1 MRLFNQQRYDADLI
15 RALQIENEALHT
27 RNAELE
33 RALARIEAI
42 TAPPRLALSP
52 RRVIPA
58 HPTNARIMR
67 AAGYRPLKGRTEYD
81 PVTGLVVQQYWVRDD
96 DNEE

>member
-1 MRLFNQQRYDADLI
+1 MTARSFTLKDGTVTI
-15 RALQIENEALHT
+15 R
-27 RNAELE
+27 RSDG
-33 RALARIEAI
+33 
-42 TAPPRLALSP
+42 PPRLAFSP